1 MMRVICASFALI
13 FSSAC
18 GIDGAPKPPQVQS
31 E

>member
-1 MMRVICASFALI
+1 MMRMVCAILALMFI
-13 FSSAC
+13 SAC